1 MNRAEKKIKAAYEAG
16 VAYIRANRN
25 EYALGKIAHSPLP
38 KKRFG
43 KRMSKAEK
51 FELLHF
57 AAQMNVK
64 DTRNK
69 FEEALAKLNKEQ
81 AAVLADQLKEAK
93 V

>member
-1 MNRAEKKIKAAYEAG
+1 MNKAEKKIKAAFEAG

-25 EYALGKIAHSPLP
+25 EFAIGKIAHSPLP

-51 FELLHF
+51 FELLHL
-57 AAQMNVK
+57 AARMNVK

-69 FEEALAKLNKEQ
+69 FEDALAKLNKEE
-81 AAVLADQLKEAK
+81 AAVLAEQLQTVKA
-93 V
+93 